1 MDLGVRCKQ
10 VSNERIASC
19 GLFFSFFFPLRA
31 LQIDGLFIEKCPLF
45 FLNRLSIF
53 QGAEMSGLKNTE
65 SRRERR
71 IQEGQSR
78 VRYH

>member
-1 MDLGVRCKQ
+1 M
-10 VSNERIASC
+10 
-19 GLFFSFFFPLRA
+19 
-31 LQIDGLFIEKCPLF
+31 DGLFIKKCPLF

-53 QGAEMSGLKNTE
+53 QGAEMYGLNNAE